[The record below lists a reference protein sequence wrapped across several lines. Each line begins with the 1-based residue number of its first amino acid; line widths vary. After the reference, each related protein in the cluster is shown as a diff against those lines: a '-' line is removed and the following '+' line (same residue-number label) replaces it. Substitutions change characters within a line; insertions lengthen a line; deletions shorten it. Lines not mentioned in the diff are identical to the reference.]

1 MKVMIKWWVVLVIY
15 AVFNG
20 IVVLFTTLP
29 GPATLFFWGLIA
41 PLGMVIGWWVFASK
55 RRGEMANWWVIGVL
69 STMAYLSLGGASFWV
84 VAQIWAS
91 V

>member
-1 MKVMIKWWVVLVIY
+1 MKVMIKWWVILGIY
-15 AVFNG
+15 AVING
-20 IVVLFTTLP
+20 MAVLLPFIP
-29 GPATLFFWGLIA
+29 GPATFFFWGVIA
-41 PLGMVIGWWVFASK
+41 PRGMVIVWWGYASK

-84 VAQIWAS
+84 VAQIWAA